1 MRIVIYILL
10 RSEKIKTFFIFPV
23 ILMMKMTSVI
33 DNKHCCQNSSVLRD
47 TAAFLA
53 DYASML
59 LGCGATSIRIEK
71 NTRRMANAFGVRYGI
86 FIMPSHISV
95 SVWRE
100 NPADAVVAERKAAGC
115 GVSFN
120 LNAKLSRL
128 SWEIA
133 DNHLDLSE
141 AVERFERI
149 RNTKPTGKYEVLIL
163 TSLANASFCRL
174 FGGDAIAMLI
184 VFISTL
190 AGYRLKQI
198 MLEDKRDVR
207 LTFLC
212 ASFFSASLSAGGHIF
227 NLGATP
233 EIALGASVLY
243 LVPGVPYIN
252 SVSDMINR
260 HYLCAF
266 SRFLDAAVLTACLSA
281 GLCAGMF
288 ILGLKWF

>member
-1 MRIVIYILL
+1 MTMMTLETENTVCRKNSAAL
-10 RSEKIKTFFIFPV
+10 RE
-23 ILMMKMTSVI
+23 
-33 DNKHCCQNSSVLRD
+33 

-53 DYASML
+53 DYASLL
-59 LGCGATSIRIEK
+59 LGCGATCIRIEK
-71 NTRRMANAFGVRYGI
+71 NTRRMANAFGVGLDI
-86 FIMPSHISV
+86 FIMPSHVSV
-95 SVWRE
+95 SVWRKA
-100 NPADAVVAERKAAGC
+100 PVDAVVAERRAAAC

-133 DNHLDLSE
+133 DNHLDLSTSI
-141 AVERFERI
+141 ERFDKISKTR
-149 RNTKPTGKYEVLIL
+149 PTGKWEVLIL

-227 NLGATP
+227 NLGVTP
-233 EIALGASVLY
+233 EIALGTSVLY

-252 SVSDMINR
+252 SVSDIINR

-266 SRFLDAAVLTACLSA
+266 SRFLDAAVLTACLSM